1 MLTSV
6 HFAPSR
12 PSVADPVQRHTQT
25 SQSVELRMVY
35 NITIESYLS
44 DIYVSDQAPVLTF
57 HAHIE
62 METQSRQVEPST
74 FYIVRLITSR

>member
-6 HFAPSR
+6 HFAPSQ
-12 PSVADPVQRHTQT
+12 PSVADLVQGHAQT

-35 NITIESYLS
+35 NTTIKNYLPE
-44 DIYVSDQAPVLTF
+44 IYVSGQVPVLTF

-62 METQSRQVEPST
+62 KEKQSRQVEPST
-74 FYIVRLITSR
+74 SRIVRLITNR